1 MSYFLLYG
9 VLALWV
15 LFDSVI
21 RKMGTSAVFWTLGTV
36 LLGPIV
42 LPIYLASRPLKQGEV
57 REGGKAWN
65 VLKNFAILWTIV
77 MVIVTI
83 AALMNVADVT
93 RGLNSEAERVG
104 AGLGTLIAIALLGAI
119 WFFPTMG
126 AALLGFLLKKS
137 TVVETGPTGPL
148 VGQTSTANATGG
160 WAGVVGFAVL
170 GLIAVVLIANSSK
183 RQHPSESR
191 SSNEAQRA
199 TSSTSNDWEFVE
211 SADKMDNTP
220 IAILKR
226 SGSGGSTMTIRCAKH
241 RTDAY
246 VDTDAILDNGNI
258 RIKFDEAAPM
268 RQTWGKSTDDKAL
281 FAPDAITFA
290 RQLTRTKTFLLEFTP
305 FQEGTRTITFDV
317 TRLDEKLKKISDTCN
332 WEAVDRSRE
341 QAKVADA
348 KLRARLLQ
356 YVHPCEDQNLGK
368 WCWSDPDDAVMYSDS
383 GYSATKEG
391 ALADAVGFYRSGLA
405 FKNLKKLNTSCPGGD
420 CTATEN

>member
-15 LFDSVI
+15 LFDGVT
-21 RKMGTSAVFWTLGTV
+21 RKMGASTVLWILGTV
-36 LLGPIV
+36 LLGPII

-57 REGGKAWN
+57 REGGRAWN

-93 RGLNSEAERVG
+93 RSLNSEAERVG
-104 AGLGTLIAIALLGAI
+104 AGLGTLIGIAVLGAM

-148 VGQTSTANATGG
+148 VGQTSMASTAGG

-170 GLIAVVLIANSSK
+170 GFIVVVAMANSS
-183 RQHPSESR
+183 RREHASESVAN
-191 SSNEAQRA
+191 NE
-199 TSSTSNDWEFVE
+199 THSSTSSASSEWTLTE

-220 IAILKR
+220 IVVLRK
-226 SGSGGSTMTIRCAKH
+226 SGSSGASMTIRCSK
-241 RTDAY
+241 RKTEAY
-246 VDTDAILDNGNI
+246 VDTDTILDNGNI
-258 RIKFDEAAPM
+258 RIKFDESSPI

-281 FAPDAITFA
+281 FAPDAITFS
-290 RQLTRTKTFLLEFTP
+290 RQLTRTKTLLLEFTP
-305 FQEGTRTITFDV
+305 FREGKRTITFDV
-317 TRLDEKLKKISDTCN
+317 AKLGDKITKISDACN
-332 WEAVDRSRE
+332 WEAVDRNRA
-341 QAKVADA
+341 QAKLADA
-348 KLRARLLQ
+348 QLRARLVQ
-356 YVHPCEDQNLGK
+356 YVHPCVDQTIGQ
-368 WCWSDPDDAVMYSDS
+368 WCWSDPEDAVMYSDA
-383 GYSATKEG
+383 GFSATKEA

-405 FKNLKKLNTSCPGGD
+405 FKNLKKIKTSCAEGD
-420 CTATEN
+420 CTTEN